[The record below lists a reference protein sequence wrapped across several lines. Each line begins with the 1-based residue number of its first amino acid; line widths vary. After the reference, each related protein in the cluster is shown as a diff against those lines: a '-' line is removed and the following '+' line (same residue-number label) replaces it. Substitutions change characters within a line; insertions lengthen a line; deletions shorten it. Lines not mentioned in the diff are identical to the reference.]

1 MNKQLVSMHFEP
13 LRKILFLF
21 SAVKTVQFVVIICTP
36 AQFDVSSALLLQ
48 NYVHEKAILST
59 FHTPIPLLNRGLNK
73 SAYIVLDRI
82 VDRLVSWDAVYFADL
97 FANGIQYEHQY
108 VFCPLWWRLI
118 RAIPGNRNTN
128 FYSCLLNAVFITNL
142 CHLAASVVLYFY
154 TLEVFG
160 KARIF
165 SPSRMAMATSIL
177 YVCSPAAAYL
187 TAPYS
192 EAIAALCSFLCL
204 YLREVSVG
212 RDEHIVTSLWKST
225 NGQAVRTFE
234 KHDVSDH
241 ALENEDETKSK
252 QAPLAN
258 ISTCLYILSG
268 AFAALAYFS
277 VCPSSRG
284 EWCDYKFPSLF
295 AYAQSH
301 YWGNGFFKYWTTNN
315 VANFLFAAPII
326 ALSGYSVRYFGQT
339 YPVERVLP
347 VSALNMVFLTSLLLF
362 WHVQI
367 ITRIHTFLPV
377 VYWLVAG
384 LITQPNAR
392 HQRWARVVVT
402 YFVGW
407 NVLQTAL
414 FAAFL
419 PPA

>member
-97 FANGIQYEHQY
+97 FANGIQYEH
-108 VFCPLWWRLI
+108 
-118 RAIPGNRNTN
+118 
-128 FYSCLLNAVFITNL
+128 
-142 CHLAASVVLYFY
+142 H
-154 TLEVFG
+154 
-160 KARIF
+160 
-165 SPSRMAMATSIL
+165 
-177 YVCSPAAAYL
+177 
-187 TAPYS
+187 
-192 EAIAALCSFLCL
+192 
-204 YLREVSVG
+204 
-212 RDEHIVTSLWKST
+212 
-225 NGQAVRTFE
+225 
-234 KHDVSDH
+234 
-241 ALENEDETKSK
+241 
-252 QAPLAN
+252 
-258 ISTCLYILSG
+258 
-268 AFAALAYFS
+268 YFS